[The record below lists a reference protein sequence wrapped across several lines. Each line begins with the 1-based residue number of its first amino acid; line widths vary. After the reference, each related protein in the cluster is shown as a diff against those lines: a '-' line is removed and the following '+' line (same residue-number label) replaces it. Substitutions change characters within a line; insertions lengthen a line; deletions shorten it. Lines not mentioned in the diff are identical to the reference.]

1 MLRQLTM
8 SLACSWCLWHW
19 NQVTLTAGPPDPH
32 YHGHRWKPASGH
44 SDPAPDVHIWSEQA
58 CCSHSL
64 HYHSSGY
71 ILVSHSFSHQG
82 QGSCFW
88 IGVIFLCISS
98 HKAKVTSHRA
108 KVISAVLDLRMKEPV
123 STVCVNFLCVKCLW
137 MLHLVTCLCVNCL
150 CVCSILSTVCLHLA
164 SCQLFVCGGGWMR
177 VRKREILYLALS
189 LSPTLSSSPPSLLS
203 DCMCV
208 SHSLSLTHRHTY
220 SLHQ

>member
-1 MLRQLTM
+1 M

-44 SDPAPDVHIWSEQA
+44 SDPAPDVHIWSQQA

-88 IGVIFLCISS
+88 LGVIFLCISS
-98 HKAKVTSHRA
+98 HRAKVTSHRA
-108 KVISAVLDLRMKEPV
+108 KVISAVLDLRMKELV
-123 STVCVNFLCVKCLW
+123 STVCVSTFCVKCLW
-137 MLHLVTCLCVNCL
+137 MLHLVNCLCVNCL
-150 CVCSILSTVCLHLA
+150 CVCSILSTVCVWGWVDESEKERNLI
-164 SCQLFVCGGGWMR
+164 SCS
-177 VRKREILYLALS
+177 LS